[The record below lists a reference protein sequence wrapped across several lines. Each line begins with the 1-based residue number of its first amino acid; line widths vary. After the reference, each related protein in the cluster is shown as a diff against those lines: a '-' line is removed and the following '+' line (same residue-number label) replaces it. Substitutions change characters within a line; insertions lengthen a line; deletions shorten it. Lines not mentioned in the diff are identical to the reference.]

1 MTNER
6 KHLYDDTIVYD
17 ESHLPDELKKYIK
30 ELKEYDKLKD
40 WLSYDMKFDEFEM
53 RARTY
58 LRYGKITNN
67 DYKKII
73 AKYGWLYD

>member
-1 MTNER
+1 MANV

-17 ESHLPDELKKYIK
+17 ESNLPQELKDYTEELKKY
-30 ELKEYDKLKD
+30 DKKGD
-40 WLSYDMKFDEFEM
+40 WLSYDIKFDEFEM

-58 LRYGKITNN
+58 LRHKKISTN